1 MYTEHVGL
9 LVASAEFESEAY
21 PENILRVEALAD
33 GMSILTTY
41 NSKHEM
47 TAQSFHGIGKV
58 GRS

>member
-9 LVASAEFESEAY
+9 LVASADFESEAY

-33 GMSILTTY
+33 GMSVLTTY

-47 TAQSFHGIGKV
+47 TAQSFHAIGRV
-58 GRS
+58 GHA